1 LEKATKLLWLFFFAI
16 EQFEENLKNNSME
29 EKDDIAVRRNSRS
42 VSVHEHDLGFEWN
55 NQHENLLKLW
65 GERSQYYSVMHDRA
79 GKYYSKWN
87 KYLRIPCKIILAL
100 VGSIQFAQL
109 SNLDNVQ
116 WSSYLSGFLAIVG
129 FMIEM
134 GHEFLG
140 FDIVAAKHF
149 SASMIY
155 DKLYMDVSI
164 ELSHPAPKR
173 SNVRAFVRRI
183 RQILANT
190 KGASPD
196 IPIHILDKYM
206 TEINNKLLLPNPIE
220 IYIDTKPVLK
230 NIVVTTDKIQKD
242 PPPQHEPDTIHKDQS
257 SQEVTDNQPISDIQD
272 EFAAEMEKRLQSKKD
287 KIEEYQMKRFASHMS
302 NNNK

>member
-1 LEKATKLLWLFFFAI
+1 
-16 EQFEENLKNNSME
+16 ME
-29 EKDDIAVRRNSRS
+29 EKDDIHVRRNSRS
-42 VSVHEHDLGFEWN
+42 VSVHEHDIGFEWN

-79 GKYYSKWN
+79 GKYYAKWN
-87 KYLRIPCKIILAL
+87 KWLRIPCKIILAL

-134 GHEFLG
+134 GHEFLA
-140 FDIVAAKHF
+140 FDITAAKHF

-164 ELSHPAPKR
+164 ELSHPASKR

-183 RQILANT
+183 RQILSNT

-220 IYIDTKPVLK
+220 IFHDKNVDIKTVQNIPLTDIRVDVVNKDLPKIEETLK
-230 NIVVTTDKIQKD
+230 VEEIL
-242 PPPQHEPDTIHKDQS
+242 S
-257 SQEVTDNQPISDIQD
+257 STNNNNNNNDDDDQPISDIQD

-287 KIEEYQMKRFASHMS
+287 KIEEYQIKRFASHMS
-302 NNNK
+302 NNK

>member
-1 LEKATKLLWLFFFAI
+1 
-16 EQFEENLKNNSME
+16 MD
-29 EKDDIAVRRNSRS
+29 EKDDLTVRRNSRS
-42 VSVHEHDLGFEWN
+42 VSVHEHDIGFEWN
-55 NQHENLLKLW
+55 TYHENLLKLW

-87 KYLRIPCKIILAL
+87 KYLRIPCKVILAL

-220 IYIDTKPVLK
+220 IYIDTKPPTLNS
-230 NIVVTTDKIQKD
+230 NIHDKCLSISVD
-242 PPPQHEPDTIHKDQS
+242 NNLHKDMTTQS
-257 SQEVTDNQPISDIQD
+257 NLNVNVDTNEDRTQPNMTTIKQSASSITDDQPISDIQD

-302 NNNK
+302 NNK